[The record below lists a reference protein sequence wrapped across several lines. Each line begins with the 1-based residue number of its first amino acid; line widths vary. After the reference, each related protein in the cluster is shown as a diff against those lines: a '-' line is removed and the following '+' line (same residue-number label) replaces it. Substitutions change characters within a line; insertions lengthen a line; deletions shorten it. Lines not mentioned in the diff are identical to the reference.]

1 MKGKRAKLC
10 KERKKG
16 LKSIEIEEVFIPTP
30 FVVNFPQIKCTSLQS
45 LKNASRHF
53 IFTFK
58 LYKTAQSLGRPLFF
72 LSWQSNGMNDSTI
85 PLLKSV
91 YMGLWLQLFGI

>member
-53 IFTFK
+53 IFQEEWDAEQQAALERKGLPETK
-58 LYKTAQSLGRPLFF
+58 SL
-72 LSWQSNGMNDSTI
+72 W
-85 PLLKSV
+85 
-91 YMGLWLQLFGI
+91 